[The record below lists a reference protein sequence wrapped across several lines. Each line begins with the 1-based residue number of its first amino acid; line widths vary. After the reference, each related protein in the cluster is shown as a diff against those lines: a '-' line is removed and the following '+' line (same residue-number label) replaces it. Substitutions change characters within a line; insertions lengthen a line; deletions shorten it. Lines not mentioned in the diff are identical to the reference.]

1 MTIEE
6 LRRLL
11 AEATP
16 GPWHIHKDNLED
28 LVCSP
33 SGTLIAETQL
43 RIPEDAALIVAAVNV
58 LPALLAAVEAAHD
71 WRNAYE
77 SNDPSNESFELM
89 CAALDALSEVEL

>member
-1 MTIEE
+1 VTTEE

-11 AEATP
+11 DAATP

-43 RIPEDAALIVAAVNV
+43 RIPEDAALIIAAVNA
-58 LPALLAAVEAAHD
+58 LPALLAVVEAAHD

-77 SNDPSNESFELM
+77 SNDPSNDTFEAM
-89 CAALDALSEVEL
+89 NAALDALREAQQ